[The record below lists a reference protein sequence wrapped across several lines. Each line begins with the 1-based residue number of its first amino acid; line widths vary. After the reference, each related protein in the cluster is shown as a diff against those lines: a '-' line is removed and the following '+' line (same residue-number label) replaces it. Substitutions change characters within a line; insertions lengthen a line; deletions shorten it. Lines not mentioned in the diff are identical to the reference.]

1 MTPFDRQ
8 ILAMKESGMEETLA
22 DLRKQIDVLDSQLC
36 EVLAARLA
44 LSRKVSATKTGG
56 AQVFRPSREAQMLGK
71 LLSDAPSALKPLIPV
86 LWRVI
91 ISSSIAEQ
99 RPDFTIAASA
109 EMRDMA
115 TNFSA
120 GQLQLSNYNAAE
132 EALAALADN
141 KADIVLLSPDE
152 LLSVAGRLGPEKAA
166 VVIARLPLVMPET
179 GQESAVTTDRW
190 PEDRS
195 PEDSMPKDRWP
206 VEGWIIARPPLEE
219 SDKDWGVFYHPDGN
233 RIEVSG
239 LSSYEKRADI
249 QLLGVCTAIYP

>member
-1 MTPFDRQ
+1 
-8 ILAMKESGMEETLA
+8 MKEPGMEETLA

-36 EVLAARLA
+36 EMLAARLA

-71 LLSDAPSALKPLIPV
+71 LLGDAPAALKPLIPV
-86 LWRVI
+86 LWRAI

-120 GQLQLSNYNAAE
+120 GQLQLVNYNEAE
-132 EALAALADN
+132 EALAALVDN

-152 LLSVAGRLGPEKAA
+152 LLRVAGRLGPEKAA

-179 GQESAVTTDRW
+179 GQESAVTTDRL
-190 PEDRS
+190 

>member
-8 ILAMKESGMEETLA
+8 ILAMKEPGMEETLV

-36 EVLAARLA
+36 EMLAARLA

-71 LLSDAPSALKPLIPV
+71 LLSDAPAALKPLIPV
-86 LWRVI
+86 LWRAI

-120 GQLQLSNYNAAE
+120 GQLQLVNYNEAE

-152 LLSVAGRLGPEKAA
+152 LLNVAGRLGPEKAA
-166 VVIARLPLVMPET
+166 VIIARLPLVMPET
-179 GQESAVTTDRW
+179 GQESAVTADRT

-195 PEDSMPKDRWP
+195 P

-219 SDKDWGVFYHPDGN
+219 NDKDWGVFYHPDGN

>member
-1 MTPFDRQ
+1 
-8 ILAMKESGMEETLA
+8 MKEPGMEETLA

-36 EVLAARLA
+36 EMLAARLA
-44 LSRKVSATKTGG
+44 LSRKVRATKTGG
-56 AQVFRPSREAQMLGK
+56 AKVFRPSREAQMLGK
-71 LLSDAPSALKPLIPV
+71 LLSDAPAALKPLIPV
-86 LWRVI
+86 LWRAI

-120 GQLQLSNYNAAE
+120 GQLQLVNYNEAE

-152 LLSVAGRLGPEKAA
+152 LLNVAGRLGPEKAA
-166 VVIARLPLVMPET
+166 VVIARLPLVMSET
-179 GQESAVTTDRW
+179 GQESAVIVDRT

-195 PEDSMPKDRWP
+195 P

>member
-56 AQVFRPSREAQMLGK
+56 GQVFRPSREAQMLGK

-99 RPDFTIAASA
+99 RPDFTIAAS
-109 EMRDMA
+109 EKMRDMA

-152 LLSVAGRLGPEKAA
+152 LLSLADQLGPEKAA

-179 GQESAVTTDRW
+179 DLEGDM
-190 PEDRS
+190 PEDIA
-195 PEDSMPKDRWP
+195 KDRWP
-206 VEGWIIARPPLEE
+206 VEGWIIACPPFEE

>member
-1 MTPFDRQ
+1 
-8 ILAMKESGMEETLA
+8 MKESGMEETLA

-36 EVLAARLA
+36 EMLAARLA

-71 LLSDAPSALKPLIPV
+71 LLSDAPAALKPLIPV
-86 LWRVI
+86 LWRAI

-179 GQESAVTTDRW
+179 GQESAVTADRT
-190 PEDRS
+190 
-195 PEDSMPKDRWP
+195 P

>member
-8 ILAMKESGMEETLA
+8 ILTMKETGMEETLA
-22 DLRKQIDVLDSQLC
+22 DLRKQIDALDSQLC

-44 LSRKVSATKTGG
+44 VSRKVSATKTGG
-56 AQVFRPSREAQMLGK
+56 AQVFRPSRESQMLGK

-86 LWRVI
+86 LWRAI

-132 EALAALADN
+132 EALATLADN
-141 KADIVLLSPDE
+141 KADIALLSPDE
-152 LLSVAGRLGPEKAA
+152 LLSLVGELGPGKAA

-179 GQESAVTTDRW
+179 GLQRDMATDTATDRW
-190 PEDRS
+190 PE
-195 PEDSMPKDRWP
+195 EGWP

>member
-1 MTPFDRQ
+1 
-8 ILAMKESGMEETLA
+8 MKESGMEETLA
-22 DLRKQIDVLDSQLC
+22 DLRKKIDVLDSQLC
-36 EVLAARLA
+36 EMLAARLA

-71 LLSDAPSALKPLIPV
+71 LLSDAPAALKPLIPV
-86 LWRVI
+86 LWRAI

-99 RPDFTIAASA
+99 RPDFTIATSA

-120 GQLQLSNYNAAE
+120 GQLQLVNYNEAE
-132 EALAALADN
+132 EALAALVDN

-152 LLSVAGRLGPEKAA
+152 LLSVAVRLGPEKAA

-179 GQESAVTTDRW
+179 GQESAVTQDRL
-190 PEDRS
+190 
-195 PEDSMPKDRWP
+195 PEDSMPKDRWS

>member
-1 MTPFDRQ
+1 
-8 ILAMKESGMEETLA
+8 MKEPGMEETLA
-22 DLRKQIDVLDSQLC
+22 DLRKKIDVLDSQLC
-36 EVLAARLA
+36 KMLAARLA

-71 LLSDAPSALKPLIPV
+71 LLSDAPAALKPLIPV
-86 LWRVI
+86 LWRAI
-91 ISSSIAEQ
+91 ISSSISEQ

-120 GQLQLSNYNAAE
+120 GQLQLVNYNEAE

-141 KADIVLLSPDE
+141 KADILLLSPDE
-152 LLSVAGRLGPEKAA
+152 LLNVVGRLGPEKAA

-179 GQESAVTTDRW
+179 GQESAVTADRT

-195 PEDSMPKDRWP
+195 P

>member
-1 MTPFDRQ
+1 
-8 ILAMKESGMEETLA
+8 
-22 DLRKQIDVLDSQLC
+22 
-36 EVLAARLA
+36 
-44 LSRKVSATKTGG
+44 
-56 AQVFRPSREAQMLGK
+56 MLGK
-71 LLSDAPSALKPLIPV
+71 LLSDAPAALKPLIPV
-86 LWRVI
+86 LWRAI

-120 GQLQLSNYNAAE
+120 GQLQLVNYNEAE

-141 KADIVLLSPDE
+141 KADIVLLSLDE

-179 GQESAVTTDRW
+179 GQESAVTT
-190 PEDRS
+190 
-195 PEDSMPKDRWP
+195 DRWP

-249 QLLGVCTAIYP
+249 QLLGICTAIYP